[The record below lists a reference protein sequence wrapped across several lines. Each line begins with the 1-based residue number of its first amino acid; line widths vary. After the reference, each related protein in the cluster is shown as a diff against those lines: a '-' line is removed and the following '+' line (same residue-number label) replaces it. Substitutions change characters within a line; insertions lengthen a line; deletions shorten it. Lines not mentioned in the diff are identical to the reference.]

1 MKEKSAF
8 FHEKFTE
15 SACFHGNGPFSPIF
29 LALFRDFS
37 MFFRR
42 RAPNVD
48 FSEKPFCLFFP
59 AFSAF
64 AASVRR
70 ESCPAFQ
77 FSSPFVSVWLK
88 AGPSFAASFVWPAS
102 FSAWLTDHLWRIVP
116 AVLPVVWL
124 PVFLCLA
131 FSLQCKAFLFRSGQ
145 DRLTHLARTPLF
157 RIRQGPAW
165 RFVRKQNPVISHNPI
180 KKQDI
185 CRQKEN
191 LSEKRSDF
199 ELFGLMRLRK
209 LTSL

>member
-1 MKEKSAF
+1 MSIF
-8 FHEKFTE
+8 QRSRFV
-15 SACFHGNGPFSPIF
+15 CFS
-29 LALFRDFS
+29 R
-37 MFFRR
+37 FFRFCR
-42 RAPNVD
+42 FCPSGKLSWLSIFFVFR
-48 FSEKPFCLFFP
+48 FCLAQSRSVFRSLFCLAGFFFGL
-59 AFSAF
+59 A
-64 AASVRR
+64 
-70 ESCPAFQ
+70 C
-77 FSSPFVSVWLK
+77 
-88 AGPSFAASFVWPAS
+88 GPSLADCAGRFAC
-102 FSAWLTDHLWRIVP
+102 RR
-116 AVLPVVWL
+116 L

-209 LTSL
+209 LTGL